1 MRNLIVLIL
10 LVIPASI
17 FAQDSEKEINTQ
29 VWKPLLEAYKNFDTE
44 KFMSFYSKDLVRVS
58 EDEKKIFGFSEYKK
72 ILAREN
78 QSNKNYKIKATME
91 MRFSQRVDGGTTAQE
106 KGIYKLNII
115 KDNNGQTATLYGR
128 FQIVLRKENGV
139 WKILV
144 DSDAAENN
152 TTVEKEFK
160 AAKGIE

>member
-1 MRNLIVLIL
+1 MKKLVVFIL
-10 LVIPASI
+10 LAIPTLS
-17 FAQDSEKEINTQ
+17 FAQNSEKEINTQ
-29 VWKPLLEAYKNFDTE
+29 VWKPLLETYKNFDTE
-44 KFMSFYSKDLVRVS
+44 KFMSFHSKDLIRIP

-91 MRFSQRVDGGTTAQE
+91 MRFSQRIDEVNTAQE

>member
-1 MRNLIVLIL
+1 MRNLIVLVL

-44 KFMSFYSKDLVRVS
+44 KFMSFYSKDLIRIP

-91 MRFSQRVDGGTTAQE
+91 MRFSQRVDGTTMAQE

-128 FQIVLRKENGV
+128 FLIVLRKENGV